1 MKTAPRSLILF
12 LAALLVSVPMFG
24 QLTAD
29 ATGVGT
35 APEDFSP
42 PGTLYDNDVNNN
54 TTSLA
59 SQDSTGTFTARTAD
73 DFLLDGALCPTGQ
86 FEITQIRAQIV
97 QDPATPQA
105 FAIDL
110 FDDNG
115 SGTSPIPTNAITPIY
130 TFPETSQT
138 LLGPFGARQMFEA
151 SFATPGLVLDA
162 DTVYWISG
170 YGANGA
176 ANPASFNNFFA
187 ASNGAVGTTAN
198 GMLIAPGAG
207 VATWT
212 PVEAVIGGSPLAFSF
227 AIDGQCLE
235 PTPSVLEI
243 PTVSSIGLA
252 LLALLL
258 VAGAWWALA
267 RRRAQA

>member
-1 MKTAPRSLILF
+1 MKTTPRSLILF

-29 ATGVGT
+29 ANGVAT
-35 APEDFSP
+35 TPEDFSP
-42 PGTLYDNDVNNN
+42 PGTLYDNDVNNG

-59 SQDSTGTFTARTAD
+59 SQNSSGTFTARTAD

-97 QDPATPQA
+97 QVLSAPQA

-115 SGTSPIPTNAITPIY
+115 SGTSPIPTNAITAIH
-130 TFPETSQT
+130 TFPESSQT
-138 LLGPFGARQMFEA
+138 LLGPFGPYQIFEA

-162 DTVYWISG
+162 DTVYWISA

-176 ANPASFNNFFA
+176 ANPAGFNNFFA

-212 PVEAVIGGSPLAFSF
+212 AVDLVVGPPALAFSF

-243 PTVSSIGLA
+243 PTVSSIGLV